1 MGLIKKLKKLF
12 GGVDDAVEQVA
23 ANAWDAIEDSV
34 DKAVAMFKDTDAA
47 VRIMNLI
54 SAVSNRSMSGA
65 EKFNFVLDA
74 AKPIIKDFAD
84 DGKLN
89 ATADAIEDFAR
100 QVVQSIYNDFNK
112 AGGLTSILSPLIA
125 LIRKAL

>member
-34 DKAVAMFKDTDAA
+34 DKAVALFKETPEA
-47 VRIMNLI
+47 VAILNMI
-54 SAVSNRSMSGA
+54 SSVASGGLSGA
-65 EKFNFVLDA
+65 AKFDLVLKA
-74 AKPIIKDFAD
+74 AIPIIKDFAD

-125 LIRKAL
+125 LIRKVL

>member
-23 ANAWDAIEDSV
+23 ANAWDAVGDSV

-54 SAVSNRSMSGA
+54 SAVSNRSISGA

-89 ATADAIEDFAR
+89 TTADAIEDFAR
-100 QVVQSIYNDFNK
+100 QVVQSIYNDWNS
-112 AGGLTSILSPLIA
+112 AGGLKSILSPLIA
-125 LIRKAL
+125 LIKKVL

>member
-34 DKAVAMFKDTDAA
+34 DKAVALFKETPEA
-47 VRIMNLI
+47 VAILNMI
-54 SAVSNRSMSGA
+54 SSVASGGLSGA
-65 EKFNFVLDA
+65 AKFDLVLKA
-74 AKPIIKDFAD
+74 AIPIIKDFAD
-84 DGKLN
+84 YGKLN

-112 AGGLTSILSPLIA
+112 ACGLTSILSPLIA

>member
-23 ANAWDAIEDSV
+23 ATAWDAVEDSV
-34 DKAVAMFKDTDAA
+34 DKAVAMFKDTYAA

-74 AKPIIKDFAD
+74 AIPIIKDFAD

-100 QVVQSIYNDFNK
+100 QVVQSIYNDWNS
-112 AGGLTSILSPLIA
+112 AGGLKTILSPLIA
-125 LIRKAL
+125 FIRKVL